1 MEFLEVMRQARR
13 MCVKRHCKCVAC
25 PLEVHCKMSAKALLT
40 FYADY
45 ERAIV
50 QWAAENS

>member
-1 MEFLEVMRQARR
+1 MEFLEVIRHARR
-13 MCVKRHCKCVAC
+13 MCVKHNCKCVDC
-25 PLEVHCKMSAKALLT
+25 PLEVHCKMLAKALLT

-50 QWAAENS
+50 Q